1 MLNAHRLKDAFTNA
15 LTQSWDIEAIWPDCK
30 DGYEHGVSHPSY
42 GQCLVG
48 TLVTWAAHGG
58 QNGSFDIIPGILEGE
73 NLPDDGMWHFQLM
86 EKTGETR
93 IPIDVTWD
101 QAENGIF
108 TPSMSCPDLQKQ
120 IINGSF
126 PEDKSL
132 VPRLSVILQN
142 LEVHDYS
149 VGIPAKDIVEQA
161 YIGFDL

>member
-15 LTQSWDIEAIWPDCK
+15 LTQSWDPAAIWPGCK
-30 DGYEHGVSHPSY
+30 DKYEHGVSPPSY

-58 QNGSFDIIPGILEGE
+58 QKGSFDIIPGILEGD
-73 NLPDDGMWHFQLM
+73 NLPVGGVWHFQLM
-86 EKTGETR
+86 ENIGESR

-108 TPSMSCPDLQKQ
+108 TPATSYPDLQKQ
-120 IINGSF
+120 IIKGSF
-126 PEDKSL
+126 LEDESL

-142 LEVHDYS
+142 LEAHGYS
-149 VGIPAKDIVEQA
+149 VGIAAEDIIEQA
-161 YIGFDL
+161 YTGFNL